1 MEVDSNNGSHEPDRN
16 PTWFSPDDAKNILAK
31 GREVKYA
38 KEMQAVIDRALQHLG
53 AAKAM
58 TAQ

>member
-1 MEVDSNNGSHEPDRN
+1 VDSINGSHEPERN
-16 PTWFSPDDAKNILAK
+16 PTWFSPDNAKKILAK

-38 KEMQAVIDRALQHLG
+38 KEMQAVVDRAIEHLS
-53 AAKAM
+53 AAKAV